1 MDKKKMLLSVLL
13 TLCLAITMMP
23 SSAFAAETSTNAN
36 DIVIIYTGD
45 MHGAVDSNIT
55 LAGVKAYANER
66 QAQSRYL
73 EIVDVGDALSGNATA
88 NASGGKFV
96 VEAMNEVGYGIAVP
110 GVHDFD
116 FGVSEFVN
124 TLAPMSEAEYVSCN
138 FANIETGKTVF
149 KPYEIVTYGK
159 TKVAYLGISDP
170 MTISKSTTVFTE
182 GNGAGQ
188 YTFRFGSSGKYLYS
202 IVQNAIDMAKEDGAD
217 YVIAVGHLDSE
228 GDAAYTP
235 KGVIANTSGIN
246 AFIAGNS
253 HTPIV
258 GQRVKDKQGNTVLI
272 TSAGSGLR
280 NIGALTI
287 TPGKNISSQLVSNY
301 GYRYIKTNDAIE
313 NLKQKYSYD
322 LRKTFAVSEAKLKSA
337 DSNGV
342 RKVGKAETNLGD
354 LCADAYRAATGAD
367 IAFVE
372 ASEIQGEIAAG
383 DVSYNDIVKA
393 MPGNSDISMFTVS
406 GGEILDALEMA
417 ARLFPLNNEGFLQV
431 SGITFDI
438 QETVKSSVTVDE
450 KGNFTGVKKEYR
462 VTNVMVGGKE
472 LDLMGDYS
480 VAATEAFLTGK
491 TGYTMFEEVSK
502 KTNNITTDNQALYQY
517 ITKDLKGKIPEVYSE
532 KLGRIDYIK
541 LARQSQID
549 AEIEAGV
556 TEKIKNYS
564 EEMAALREK
573 VELQKEIIAVKSVE
587 IKASSALQK
596 SGSKRKIKLQWSI
609 SDKIDNLKYQIYKSQ
624 KRSSGY
630 KKCFTTSKQTFTNTS
645 GLKKG
650 KTYYYKVR
658 GYKYLGGKYYYT
670 SWSNVCYRKIS

>member
-1 MDKKKMLLSVLL
+1 MRKKKAILSVLL
-13 TLCLAITMMP
+13 ALCLAAAMMP
-23 SSAFAAETSTNAN
+23 MSAYAAEDVSN
-36 DIVIIYTGD
+36 DIVVIYTGD

-55 LAGVKAYANER
+55 LAGLKAYANER
-66 QAQSRYL
+66 QAKSRYL
-73 EIVDVGDALSGNATA
+73 EIVDAGDALSGNAIA

-116 FGVSEFVN
+116 FGVGALTDE
-124 TLAPMSEAEYVSCN
+124 LAPMAKFQYVSCN

-149 KPYEIVTYGK
+149 KPYEIVSYGK
-159 TKVAYLGISDP
+159 TKIAYIGISDP
-170 MTISKSTTVFTE
+170 MTISKSIASFTE
-182 GNGAGQ
+182 GNGTCKH
-188 YTFRFGSSGKYLYS
+188 TFRLGSNGKYLYS
-202 IVQNAIDMAKEDGAD
+202 IVQNAVDMAKEDGAD
-217 YVIAVGHLDSE
+217 YVIAIGHLDSN
-228 GDAAYTP
+228 GDSAYSP
-235 KGVIANTSGIN
+235 KGVIANTTGIN

-253 HTPIV
+253 HSPIV
-258 GQRVKDKQGNTVLI
+258 GQRVKDKKGNTVLL

-313 NLKQKYSYD
+313 SLMQKYSYD
-322 LRKTFAVSEAKLKSA
+322 LKKSFAVSEVKLKSA
-337 DSNGV
+337 DSSGV
-342 RKVGKAETNLGD
+342 RIVGRSETNLGD

-383 DVSYNDIVKA
+383 DISYNDIVKA
-393 MPGNSDISMFTVS
+393 MPSNGDVSMFTVS

-417 ARLFPLNNEGFLQV
+417 ARLFPVNNEGFLQV

-450 KGNFTGVKKEYR
+450 KGNFTGVKREYR

-472 LDLMGDYS
+472 LDLMGDYT

-491 TGYTMFEEVSK
+491 TGYTMFEEVGK
-502 KTNNITTDNQALYQY
+502 KISNITTDNQALYQY
-517 ITKDLKGKIPEVYSE
+517 IAKDLKGKVPAVYSE
-532 KLGRIDYIK
+532 QAGRIDYIK

-556 TEKIKNYS
+556 TERMENYS

-573 VELQKEIIAVKSVE
+573 VAMQKEIIAVKSVQ
-587 IKASSALQK
+587 IKASSALQR
-596 SGSKRKIKLQWSI
+596 SGSKRKVKLRWTLSEKV
-609 SDKIDNLKYQIYKSQ
+609 DGLKYQIYKSQ
-624 KRSSGY
+624 KRNSGY

-670 SWSNVCYRKIS
+670 AWSNVSYRKIS

>member
-1 MDKKKMLLSVLL
+1 MRKKKAILSVLL
-13 TLCLAITMMP
+13 ALCLAAAMMP
-23 SSAFAAETSTNAN
+23 MSAYAAEDVSN
-36 DIVIIYTGD
+36 DIVVIYTGD

-55 LAGVKAYANER
+55 LAGLKAYANER
-66 QAQSRYL
+66 QAKSRYL
-73 EIVDVGDALSGNATA
+73 EIVDAGDALSGNAIA

-116 FGVSEFVN
+116 FGVGALTDE
-124 TLAPMSEAEYVSCN
+124 LAPMAKFQYVSCN

-149 KPYEIVTYGK
+149 KPYEIVSYGK
-159 TKVAYLGISDP
+159 TKIAYIGISDP
-170 MTISKSTTVFTE
+170 MTISKSIASFTE
-182 GNGAGQ
+182 GNGTCKH
-188 YTFRFGSSGKYLYS
+188 TFRLGSNGKYLYS
-202 IVQNAIDMAKEDGAD
+202 IVQNAVDMAKEDGAD
-217 YVIAVGHLDSE
+217 YVIAIGHLDSN
-228 GDAAYTP
+228 GDSAYSP
-235 KGVIANTSGIN
+235 KGVIANTTGIN

-253 HTPIV
+253 HSPIV
-258 GQRVKDKQGNTVLI
+258 GQRVKDKKGNTVLL

-313 NLKQKYSYD
+313 SLMQKYSYD
-322 LRKTFAVSEAKLKSA
+322 LKKSFAVSEVKLKSA
-337 DSNGV
+337 DSSGV
-342 RKVGKAETNLGD
+342 RIVGRSETNLGD

-383 DVSYNDIVKA
+383 DISYNDIVKA
-393 MPGNSDISMFTVS
+393 MPSNGDVSMFTVS

-417 ARLFPLNNEGFLQV
+417 ARLFPVNNEGFLQV

-450 KGNFTGVKKEYR
+450 KGNFTGVKREYR

-472 LDLMGDYS
+472 LDLMGDYT
-480 VAATEAFLTGK
+480 VAATEAFLAGK
-491 TGYTMFEEVSK
+491 TGYTMFEEVGK
-502 KTNNITTDNQALYQY
+502 KISNITTDNQALYQY
-517 ITKDLKGKIPEVYSE
+517 IAKDLKGKVPAVYSE
-532 KLGRIDYIK
+532 QAGRIDYIK

-556 TEKIKNYS
+556 TERMENYS

-573 VELQKEIIAVKSVE
+573 VAMQKEIIAVKSVST
-587 IKASSALQK
+587 KLSSSLVR
-596 SGSKRKIKLQWSI
+596 SGSKRKVKLRWTLSENV
-609 SDKIDNLKYQIYKSQ
+609 DGLKYQIYKSQ
-624 KRSSGY
+624 KRNSGY

-670 SWSNVCYRKIS
+670 AWSNVSYRKIS

>member
-1 MDKKKMLLSVLL
+1 MRKKKAILSVLL
-13 TLCLAITMMP
+13 AVCLVAAMMP
-23 SSAFAAETSTNAN
+23 MSAYAAEDVSN
-36 DIVIIYTGD
+36 DIVVIYTGD

-55 LAGVKAYANER
+55 LAGLKAYANER
-66 QAQSRYL
+66 QAKSRYL
-73 EIVDVGDALSGNATA
+73 EIVDAGDALSGNAIA

-116 FGVSEFVN
+116 FGVGALTDE
-124 TLAPMSEAEYVSCN
+124 LAPMAKFQYVSCN

-149 KPYEIVTYGK
+149 KPYEIVSYGK
-159 TKVAYLGISDP
+159 TKIAYIGISDP
-170 MTISKSTTVFTE
+170 MTISKSIASFTE
-182 GNGAGQ
+182 GNGTCKH
-188 YTFRFGSSGKYLYS
+188 TFRLGSNGKYLYS
-202 IVQNAIDMAKEDGAD
+202 IVQNAVDMAKEDGAD
-217 YVIAVGHLDSE
+217 YVIAIGHLDSN
-228 GDAAYTP
+228 GDSAYSP
-235 KGVIANTSGIN
+235 KGVIANTTGIN

-253 HTPIV
+253 HSPIV
-258 GQRVKDKQGNTVLI
+258 GQRAKDKKGNTVLL

-287 TPGKNISSQLVSNY
+287 TPGKNISSQLISNY

-313 NLKQKYSYD
+313 SLMQKYSYD
-322 LRKTFAVSEAKLKSA
+322 LKKSFAVSEVKLKSA
-337 DSNGV
+337 DSSGV
-342 RKVGKAETNLGD
+342 RIVGRSETNLGD

-383 DVSYNDIVKA
+383 DISYNDIVKA
-393 MPGNSDISMFTVS
+393 MPSNGDVSMFTVS

-417 ARLFPLNNEGFLQV
+417 ARLFPINNEGFLQV

-450 KGNFTGVKKEYR
+450 KGNFTGVKREYR

-472 LDLMGDYS
+472 LDLMGDYT

-491 TGYTMFEEVSK
+491 TGYTMFEEVGK
-502 KTNNITTDNQALYQY
+502 KISNITTDNQALYQY
-517 ITKDLKGKIPEVYSE
+517 IVKELKGKVPAVYSDQA
-532 KLGRIDYIK
+532 GRIDYIK

-556 TEKIKNYS
+556 TERMENYS

-573 VELQKEIIAVKSVE
+573 IAIQKEIIAVKSVQ
-587 IKASSALQK
+587 IKASSALQR
-596 SGSKRKIKLQWSI
+596 SGSKRKVKLSWRLSEKV
-609 SDKIDNLKYQIYKSQ
+609 DGLKYQIYKSQ
-624 KRSSGY
+624 KRNSGY

-670 SWSNVCYRKIS
+670 VWSNVSYRKIS

>member
-1 MDKKKMLLSVLL
+1 MRKKKAILSILLA
-13 TLCLAITMMP
+13 LCLAAAMMP
-23 SSAFAAETSTNAN
+23 MSAYAAEDVSN
-36 DIVIIYTGD
+36 DIVVIYTGD

-55 LAGVKAYANER
+55 LAGLKAYANER
-66 QAQSRYL
+66 QAKSRYL
-73 EIVDVGDALSGNATA
+73 EIVDAGDALSGNAIA

-116 FGVSEFVN
+116 FGVT
-124 TLAPMSEAEYVSCN
+124 TLTDELASLAKFQYVSCN
-138 FANIETGKTVF
+138 FADIETGKTVF

-159 TKVAYLGISDP
+159 TKIAYVGISDP
-170 MTISKSTTVFTE
+170 MTISKSITSFTE
-182 GNGAGQ
+182 GNGTCKH
-188 YTFRFGSSGKYLYS
+188 TFRLGSNGKYLYS
-202 IVQNAIDMAKEDGAD
+202 IVQNAVDMAKEDGAD
-217 YVIAVGHLDSE
+217 YVIAIGHLDSN
-228 GDAAYTP
+228 GDRAYSP
-235 KGVIANTSGIN
+235 KGVISNTTGIN
-246 AFIAGNS
+246 AFIAGNAHS
-253 HTPIV
+253 PIV
-258 GQRVKDKQGNTVLI
+258 GQRVKDKKGNTVLL

-287 TPGKNISSQLVSNY
+287 TPGKNISSQLISNY

-313 NLKQKYSYD
+313 SLMQKYSYD
-322 LRKTFAVSEAKLKSA
+322 LKKSFAVSEVKLKSA
-337 DSNGV
+337 DSSGV
-342 RKVGKAETNLGD
+342 RIVGRSETNLGD

-372 ASEIQGEIAAG
+372 ASEIQGEIVAG
-383 DVSYNDIVKA
+383 DISYNDIVKA
-393 MPGNSDISMFTVS
+393 MPSNGDVSMFTVS

-417 ARLFPLNNEGFLQV
+417 ARLFPVNNEGFLQV

-450 KGNFTGVKKEYR
+450 KGNFTGVKREYR

-472 LDLMGDYS
+472 LDLMGDYT

-491 TGYTMFEEVSK
+491 TGYTMFEEVGK
-502 KTNNITTDNQALYQY
+502 KISNITTDNQALYQY
-517 ITKDLKGKIPEVYSE
+517 IAKELKGKVPAVYSE
-532 KLGRIDYIK
+532 QAGRIDYIK

-556 TEKIKNYS
+556 AERMENYS
-564 EEMAALREK
+564 EEMAALRE
-573 VELQKEIIAVKSVE
+573 EIAIQKEIIAVKSVQ
-587 IKASSALQK
+587 IKASSALQR
-596 SGSKRKIKLQWSI
+596 SGSKRKVKLSWRLSEKV
-609 SDKIDNLKYQIYKSQ
+609 DGLKYQIYKSQ
-624 KRSSGY
+624 KRNSGY

-670 SWSNVCYRKIS
+670 AWSNVSYRKIS

>member
-1 MDKKKMLLSVLL
+1 MRKKKAILSVLL
-13 TLCLAITMMP
+13 ALCLAATMMP
-23 SSAFAAETSTNAN
+23 MSAYAAEDVSN
-36 DIVIIYTGD
+36 DIVVIYTGD

-55 LAGVKAYANER
+55 LAGLKAYANER
-66 QAQSRYL
+66 QAKSRYL
-73 EIVDVGDALSGNATA
+73 EIVDAGDALSGNAIA

-116 FGVSEFVN
+116 FGVGALTDE
-124 TLAPMSEAEYVSCN
+124 LAPMAKFQYVSCN

-149 KPYEIVTYGK
+149 KPYEIVSYGK
-159 TKVAYLGISDP
+159 TKIAYVGISDP
-170 MTISKSTTVFTE
+170 MTISKSIASFTE
-182 GNGAGQ
+182 GNGTCKH
-188 YTFRFGSSGKYLYS
+188 TFRLGSNGKYLYS
-202 IVQNAIDMAKEDGAD
+202 IVQNAVDMAKEDGAD
-217 YVIAVGHLDSE
+217 YVIAIGHLDSN
-228 GDAAYTP
+228 GDSAYSP
-235 KGVIANTSGIN
+235 KGVIANTTGIN

-253 HTPIV
+253 HSPIV
-258 GQRVKDKQGNTVLI
+258 GQRAKDKKGNTVLL

-287 TPGKNISSQLVSNY
+287 TPGKNISSQLISNY

-313 NLKQKYSYD
+313 SLMQKYSYD
-322 LRKTFAVSEAKLKSA
+322 LKKSFAVSEVKLKSA
-337 DSNGV
+337 DSSGV
-342 RKVGKAETNLGD
+342 RIVGRSETNLGD

-383 DVSYNDIVKA
+383 DISYNDIVKA
-393 MPGNSDISMFTVS
+393 MPSNGDVSMFTVS

-417 ARLFPLNNEGFLQV
+417 ARLFPINNEGFLQV

-450 KGNFTGVKKEYR
+450 KGNFTGVKREYR

-472 LDLMGDYS
+472 LDLMGDYT

-491 TGYTMFEEVSK
+491 TGYTMFEEVGK
-502 KTNNITTDNQALYQY
+502 KISNITTDNQALYQY
-517 ITKDLKGKIPEVYSE
+517 IAKDLKGKVPAVYSE
-532 KLGRIDYIK
+532 QAGRIDYIK

-556 TEKIKNYS
+556 TERMENYS

-573 VELQKEIIAVKSVE
+573 VAMQKEIIAVKSVQ
-587 IKASSALQK
+587 IKASSALQR
-596 SGSKRKIKLQWSI
+596 SGSKRKVKLSWRLSEKV
-609 SDKIDNLKYQIYKSQ
+609 DGLKYQIYKSQ
-624 KRSSGY
+624 KRNSGY

-670 SWSNVCYRKIS
+670 VWSNVSYRKIS

>member
-1 MDKKKMLLSVLL
+1 MRKKKAILSILLA
-13 TLCLAITMMP
+13 LCLAAAMMP
-23 SSAFAAETSTNAN
+23 MSAYAAEDVSN
-36 DIVIIYTGD
+36 DIVVIYTGD

-55 LAGVKAYANER
+55 LAGLKAYANER
-66 QAQSRYL
+66 QAKSRYL
-73 EIVDVGDALSGNATA
+73 EIVDAGDALSGNAIA

-116 FGVSEFVN
+116 FGVGTLTDE
-124 TLAPMSEAEYVSCN
+124 LAPMAKFQYVSCN

-159 TKVAYLGISDP
+159 TKIAYVGISDP
-170 MTISKSTTVFTE
+170 MTISKSIASFTE
-182 GNGAGQ
+182 GNGTCKH
-188 YTFRFGSSGKYLYS
+188 TFRLGSNGKYLYS
-202 IVQNAIDMAKEDGAD
+202 IVQNAVDMAKEDGAD
-217 YVIAVGHLDSE
+217 YVIAIGHLDSN
-228 GDAAYTP
+228 GDSAYSP
-235 KGVIANTSGIN
+235 KGVIANTTGIN

-253 HTPIV
+253 HSPIV
-258 GQRVKDKQGNTVLI
+258 GQRVKDKKGNTVLL

-313 NLKQKYSYD
+313 SLMQKYSYD
-322 LRKTFAVSEAKLKSA
+322 LKKSFAVSEVKLKSA
-337 DSNGV
+337 DSSGV
-342 RKVGKAETNLGD
+342 RIVGRSETNLGD

-383 DVSYNDIVKA
+383 DISYNDIVKA
-393 MPGNSDISMFTVS
+393 MPSNGDVSMFTVS

-417 ARLFPLNNEGFLQV
+417 ARLFPVNNEGFLQV

-450 KGNFTGVKKEYR
+450 KGNFTGIKREYR

-472 LDLMGDYS
+472 LDLMGDYT

-491 TGYTMFEEVSK
+491 TGYTMFEEVGK
-502 KTNNITTDNQALYQY
+502 KISNITTDNQALYQY
-517 ITKDLKGKIPEVYSE
+517 IAKELKGKVPAVYSE
-532 KLGRIDYIK
+532 QAGRIDYIK

-556 TEKIKNYS
+556 AERMENYS

-573 VELQKEIIAVKSVE
+573 IAIQKEIIAVKSVQ
-587 IKASSALQK
+587 IKASSALQR
-596 SGSKRKIKLQWSI
+596 SGSKRKVKLSWRLSEKV
-609 SDKIDNLKYQIYKSQ
+609 DGLKYQIYKSQ
-624 KRSSGY
+624 KRNSGY

-670 SWSNVCYRKIS
+670 AWSNVSYRKIS